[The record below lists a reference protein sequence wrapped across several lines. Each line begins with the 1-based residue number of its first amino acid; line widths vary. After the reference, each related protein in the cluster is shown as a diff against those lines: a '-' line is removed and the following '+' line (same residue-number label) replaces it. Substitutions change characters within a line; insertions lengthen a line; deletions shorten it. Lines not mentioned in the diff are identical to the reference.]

1 MADINKS
8 GDLANQDQLFP
19 DDEELHRSIQML
31 FFAYRDFTSDPDEIL
46 ERDGLGR
53 AHHRVIYFVGR
64 HPGITVAELLSILR
78 ITKQS
83 LSRVLKEVLDRGLV
97 EQKTG
102 ERDRRQRLLYLT
114 EAGVQLEQQLTA
126 TQRARIARAYES
138 VGEDAVQGYLKVL
151 AALRNPE

>member
-1 MADINKS
+1 MTDINKTS
-8 GDLANQDQLFP
+8 DLPNQPQSAP
-19 DDEELHRSIQML
+19 DDETLRHGIEML

-46 ERDGLGR
+46 ARDGLGR

-102 ERDRRQRLLYLT
+102 ERDRRQRLLFLT
-114 EAGVQLEQQLTA
+114 DTGVQLEAQLTA
-126 TQRARIARAYES
+126 TQRARVARAYETA
-138 VGEDAVQGYLKVL
+138 GPDAVNGYLKVL
-151 AALRNPE
+151 AALRNPT

>member
-1 MADINKS
+1 MADINKTN
-8 GDLANQDQLFP
+8 DLANQGESSSE
-19 DDEELHRSIQML
+19 DEELRHSIEML

-138 VGEDAVQGYLKVL
+138 VGEEAVHGYLKVL

>member
-8 GDLANQDQLFP
+8 NEPTNQAQSP
-19 DDEELHRSIQML
+19 SDDEDLRHSIEML

-114 EAGVQLEQQLTA
+114 EAGVQLEQQLTE
-126 TQRARIARAYES
+126 TQRARIARAYER
-138 VGEDAVQGYLKVL
+138 VGEEAVQGYLKVL